1 MSSPYAPDPS
11 RYISCISVVRD
22 TLPEQDE
29 KSRFAISE
37 TMYEKSAL
45 SVYKV
50 VT

>member
-1 MSSPYAPDPS
+1 MRLTLPDTFP
-11 RYISCISVVRD
+11 VVRD